1 MIDPLRTYVQ
11 QVEDENADW
20 FWSDTLNPVTNIF
33 AVDEYEAL
41 VEDGQIL
48 DYESALT
55 IAQAMDD
62 EGPFGPDYARG

>member
-11 QVEDENADW
+11 QVEDENAEW
-20 FWSDTLNPVTNIF
+20 FYSGSLEPIANIF
-33 AVDEYEAL
+33 AVENYETL
-41 VEDGQIL
+41 VEEGEIL